1 MRCMF
6 MQYIILNPQYLLS
19 VCKDLGALDVLF
31 SYDSFAL
38 GSRKSQMINFFI
50 HDLLN
55 SIDFSNGNLRVGR
68 MTDNCPE
75 ITDIPIGSNVNISD
89 FTSTDYPGIPSL
101 LKRMKTGF
109 SNRQD
114 VKKLGVLFVDESTE
128 KINNAIRVLKDG
140 IDYNLMVVG
149 IGDERI
155 TEAAGDLC
163 SYPKHD
169 YFIQV
174 PKYSNLLR
182 ARSKLLDKICTTMMG
197 I

>member
-1 MRCMF
+1 M
-6 MQYIILNPQYLLS
+6 
-19 VCKDLGALDVLF
+19 CKDLGALDVLF

-38 GSRKSQMINFFI
+38 GSRKSQMLNFFI
-50 HDLLN
+50 HDILN
-55 SIDFSNGNLRVGR
+55 SLDFSNGNLQVGR

-75 ITDIPIGSNVNISD
+75 ITDIPIGPLTNVSD
-89 FTSTDYPGIPSL
+89 FASTAYPGIPSL
-101 LKRMKTGF
+101 LSRMKTGF
-109 SNRQD
+109 SNRED
-114 VKKLGVLFVDESTE
+114 VKKLGVLFVDESTD
-128 KINNAIRVLKDG
+128 KIKNAITVLKDG

-149 IGDERI
+149 IGDPRI

-182 ARSKLLDKICTTMMG
+182 ARSKLLDKICTTMMA
-197 I
+197 IR